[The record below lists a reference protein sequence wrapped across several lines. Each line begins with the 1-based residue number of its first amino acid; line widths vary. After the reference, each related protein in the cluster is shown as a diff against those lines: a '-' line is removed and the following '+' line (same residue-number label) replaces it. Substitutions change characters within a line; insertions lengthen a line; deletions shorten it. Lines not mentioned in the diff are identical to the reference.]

1 MDGSGLKSIWPLRLG
16 PPDLQSNPRYALR
29 DVEVTAYGRNFAK
42 LSHYYAATPRT
53 KLAPRL
59 VISALTTVRCQPSRR
74 IGFPVTAS
82 GVLIRQPG
90 VTANRTGSWTVVL
103 TPVEGPGVCVSGGE
117 SEA

>member
-1 MDGSGLKSIWPLRLG
+1 MVSLPCKLPLYLNAVPTPLARVGVVRSDCSLCTTVDGSGLKSIWPLRLG

-59 VISALTTVRCQPSRR
+59 VISALTTVRCQPSR
-74 IGFPVTAS
+74 
-82 GVLIRQPG
+82 
-90 VTANRTGSWTVVL
+90 
-103 TPVEGPGVCVSGGE
+103 
-117 SEA
+117 